1 MANLLWIA
9 SERAEGY
16 PLITQVQKKNH
27 KIHLVNSGKDAL
39 MYLST
44 FTCDVIVVDTA
55 HGHSKGVIEMLKM
68 VKKEFPKLEVIVGN
82 IATADAAKMLVDA
95 GADAVKVGIGP
106 GSICTTRVVAGV
118 GVPQLNAIWDVASAI
133 QGSGVPVIADGGIR
147 YSGDIVKALAAGAD
161 GLILAGAEAGGLRTT
176 GSESS
181 TMVLVPLVADAVDVP
196 IVAAGG
202 IADSRGYRAAMALG
216 AQGVQVGTRFLASEE
231 SPAGAAWKKAI
242 VECTDGGTGLIPFE
256 DTRMAQRLIIT
267 PWIKEKLA
275 DQSVKNLTP
284 LLERN
289 PEATGDYERAAF
301 GSGQVGALIKD
312 IKPIAEIIAE
322 MVS

>member
-1 MANLLWIA
+1 MSKLL
-9 SERAEGY
+9 
-16 PLITQVQKKNH
+16 
-27 KIHLVNSGKDAL
+27 
-39 MYLST
+39 
-44 FTCDVIVVDTA
+44 
-55 HGHSKGVIEMLKM
+55 EMLGCRYPIIQGPIGMFNSPRM
-68 VKKEFPKLEVIVGN
+68 VAAVSEAGGYGLLAIGFINDGDTVRRLIDDVRKLTDKPFGANVVLLNPSSGEFLKIL
-82 IATADAAKMLVDA
+82 ADAGVKTVTTSVGSPRDIYPVIHDLGMKGIHVVLAA
-95 GADAVKVGIGP
+95 AHAISAVK
-106 GSICTTRVVAGV
+106 
-118 GVPQLNAIWDVASAI
+118 
-133 QGSGVPVIADGGIR
+133 
-147 YSGDIVKALAAGAD
+147 AGAD
-161 GLILAGAEAGGLRTT
+161 GLVVVGSEAGGLRTT

-202 IADSRGYRAAMALG
+202 IADSRGDRAAMALG

-242 VECTDGGTGLIPFE
+242 VECTDGGTGLIPLE